1 MTFIPQPASGYQP
14 PATNLDLGVVI
25 QSNAH
30 AGASSVQSCINAKI
44 AGLRVRI
51 QPYQVVQAYENMT
64 QFFMQQAQAMQIA
77 MQPNGLA
84 AMTGMQ
90 PQPQQVLPTI
100 EQVVEAKTTAVESAV
115 SEHPEILKRIAE
127 KHGYTAPK
135 Q

>member
-1 MTFIPQPASGYQP
+1 
-14 PATNLDLGVVI
+14 
-25 QSNAH
+25 
-30 AGASSVQSCINAKI
+30 
-44 AGLRVRI
+44 
-51 QPYQVVQAYENMT
+51 
-64 QFFMQQAQAMQIA
+64 MQQAQAMQIA